1 MAKLGR
7 YAADRKKIVEF
18 NAYDTSTLAKT
29 IKASEC
35 GTIFCMTAAGN
46 DGNEGATIT
55 LPSVSDAGA
64 GWWCKFVLMNAIAS
78 DSDDNNDILI
88 QDAAGDSS
96 NMVVHLPADSG
107 ADGAGAANG
116 ASITFKEGAAA
127 AGDVA
132 EFVCT
137 GSRWIV
143 HVMCA
148 TVGSVTVQT

>member
-18 NAYDTSTLAKT
+18 NAYDTTTLAKT

-35 GTIFCMTAAGN
+35 GTIFCMTAAAD

-55 LPSVSDAGA
+55 LPSVSEAGA
-64 GWWCKFVLMNAIAS
+64 GWWCKFVLMNSIVA

-88 QDAAGDSS
+88 QNDAGDTN
-96 NMVVHLPADSG
+96 NMVVHLPADAG
-107 ADGAGAANG
+107 ADGAGAVNG
-116 ASITFKEGAAA
+116 ASITFKEGAAE
-127 AGDVA
+127 AGDTA
-132 EFVCT
+132 EFICT
-137 GSRWIV
+137 GSRWLV

-148 TVGSVTVQT
+148 TVGSVTKQ